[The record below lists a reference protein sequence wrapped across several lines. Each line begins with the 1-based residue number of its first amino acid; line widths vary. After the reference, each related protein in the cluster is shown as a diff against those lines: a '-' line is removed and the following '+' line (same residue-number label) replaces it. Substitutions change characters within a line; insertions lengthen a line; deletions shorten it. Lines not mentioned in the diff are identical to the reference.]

1 MEEERLSMRLYDVRS
16 ELFAGGAVAVAYG
29 WSSSAAWHRGNGSL
43 QPAMASPSYYAD
55 HHSLRSSLAPRQRL
69 LAAASAAIISGPSM
83 PHMLGGQQG
92 SLFLRRQFNPGFR
105 SAALDALWTACH
117 GADRI
122 PTGQQASKL
131 QVATGAEDA
140 ARSEGTPSCQARRQ
154 RTEDE
159 AGSGNDANDDTLHGS
174 TRQMPDGSSA
184 RTAAGLPHKVFAE
197 LQTRQLEVEM
207 LLRLQLSSEEDIA
220 AALRRVSQALRFEE
234 ELDELATSR
243 DVLKGRLFQAMLESQ
258 RVRRAADVV
267 VAEAATEP
275 LEGPRAPP
283 SKGDGS
289 EPSVESQQP
298 PLIGNADF
306 GLTSVEWAELV
317 EKANDLCELIK
328 IKVQD
333 DNDLKTARA
342 GLSMCKGFL
351 DTLIRSA
358 EQLGSGFTAFDVYQ
372 LLLRDG

>member
-1 MEEERLSMRLYDVRS
+1 MAGAAQQHGTEGMEVSSQRWPHLRITQTITAYALRS
-16 ELFAGGAVAVAYG
+16 
-29 WSSSAAWHRGNGSL
+29 HRGNDCWLLLPRPLFQAHPCRICSEGSRAAYSCGGSSIQDSDL
-43 QPAMASPSYYAD
+43 LPWMLCGPPVMALTGYQRDVSKQT
-55 HHSLRSSLAPRQRL
+55 SS
-69 LAAASAAIISGPSM
+69 G
-83 PHMLGGQQG
+83 
-92 SLFLRRQFNPGFR
+92 N
-105 SAALDALWTACH
+105 
-117 GADRI
+117 
-122 PTGQQASKL
+122 
-131 QVATGAEDA
+131 GAEDA

-342 GLSMCKGFL
+342 GLDVQGFL

-358 EQLGSGFTAFDVYQ
+358 DRHASGFTAFDVHL